1 MAVLG
6 KDDFFTAV
14 QTRIGS
20 DTSDEAIAFVENMT
34 DTYND
39 LLTKAN
45 GDGTDWEQKYR
56 DLDESWKARYKH
68 RFFSSP
74 AMCNPDCDPAAS
86 ADPGEDPTNISIDDL
101 FKQGDQH
108 A

>member
-1 MAVLG
+1 MTVLG
-6 KDDFFTAV
+6 KDDFFAAV

-20 DTSDEAIAFVENMT
+20 DTSDDAIAFVENMT

-45 GDGTDWEQKYR
+45 GDGTDWEKKYR
-56 DLDESWKARYKH
+56 ELDESWKARYKH

-74 AMCNPDCDPAAS
+74 AVCVPDGDPAAS
-86 ADPGEDPTNISIDDL
+86 ADPGEDPANITIDDL
-101 FKQGDQH
+101 FK
-108 A
+108 